1 MTLLLWNGNGWGTRE
16 QAIPGE
22 WAMLVLISVL
32 GAALGFLVIWF
43 TLLRHEKAMRSRDR
57 RANRQLG
64 SGVAII
70 EIGSAVEEAA
80 VPEDGMDSGPDAEP
94 EPEPEHALVPE
105 TELADVSAETDE
117 SDESDELEPANGAS
131 PEPAPRRAPAANGRR
146 KLTDDI
152 LNRVEEEIAGGG
164 KRRWKDLAALVHHE
178 FGVSVHPSSIQKAL
192 KRRDAESTADPASA

>member
-1 MTLLLWNGNGWGTRE
+1 MTLLQWNGNGWGTRE

-43 TLLRHEKAMRSRDR
+43 TLLRHEKAVRSRNR
-57 RANRQLG
+57 RPGRPLG
-64 SGVAII
+64 SGVATV
-70 EIGSAVEEAA
+70 EIGPAVEEAGD
-80 VPEDGMDSGPDAEP
+80 PDDGTDSGSDA
-94 EPEPEHALVPE
+94 EPEHALVPE
-105 TELADVSAETDE
+105 SELADVSAETDESDE

-131 PEPAPRRAPAANGRR
+131 PEPAPRRTPAANGRR

-152 LNRVEEEIAGGG
+152 LNRVEEEIAGSG

-192 KRRDAESTADPASA
+192 KRRDAESAADPASA

>member
-1 MTLLLWNGNGWGTRE
+1 MTLLQGNGNGWGTRE

-43 TLLRHEKAMRSRDR
+43 TLLRHEKAVRSRDR
-57 RANRQLG
+57 RARRQPG
-64 SGVAII
+64 GGVAMVG
-70 EIGSAVEEAA
+70 IGPAVDEAGM
-80 VPEDGMDSGPDAEP
+80 PQDGMDSGSDAEP
-94 EPEPEHALVPE
+94 EPEPETAPVPE
-105 TELADVSAETDE
+105 SERADESDETDE
-117 SDESDELEPANGAS
+117 SDELELANGAG
-131 PEPAPRRAPAANGRR
+131 PEPAPRPAPVSGGRR

-192 KRRDAESTADPASA
+192 KRRNAESAADPASA

>member
-1 MTLLLWNGNGWGTRE
+1 VTLLQWNGNGWGTRE

-43 TLLRHEKAMRSRDR
+43 TLLRHEKAVHSRNR
-57 RANRQLG
+57 RASRQLG
-64 SGVAII
+64 SGVATV
-70 EIGSAVEEAA
+70 EIGPAVDEAG
-80 VPEDGMDSGPDAEP
+80 VPEDGMDSGSDSEAEP
-94 EPEPEHALVPE
+94 EPEPENAPVPE
-105 TELADVSAETDE
+105 FELADESDE
-117 SDESDELEPANGAS
+117 NDESDELEPANGAS
-131 PEPAPRRAPAANGRR
+131 PEPAPRPAPVSNGRR

-152 LNRVEEEIAGGG
+152 LNRVEAEIAGGG

-192 KRRDAESTADPASA
+192 KRRDAESAADPASA